1 MRYSP
6 EKERLFTT
14 EMLNGK
20 WKEWG
25 PYITER
31 QWGTVR
37 EDYSA
42 GGNAWESITHDMA
55 RSYTYRWG
63 EEGIGGISDKNQ
75 ILCFAPAFWN
85 EKDPII
91 KERLFGLT
99 GVEGNHGEDVKEMYY
114 YIDNTPTHSYMKM
127 LYKYPH
133 ARFPYDKLVS
143 ENSTRSKK
151 QDEYELQDTNI
162 FDNDEYFD
170 IFIEYAKNAEKDI
183 FIRITVENKDTKPA
197 PLHLLAQLWFRN
209 TWKWENDSPIPVI
222 RQFSKSCI
230 QAAHSENGDYYLHSD
245 AKCTALFC
253 NNETNTK
260 RIFNVDNQ
268 TLFNKDGI
276 NDYIVNNDNKTVNP
290 LKIGT
295 KAALHIRK
303 EIEGKAVEVFRFR
316 LTDSLLE
323 TKVFDDFD
331 KVFKIRIIEANE
343 FYNQL
348 QLKIKQ
354 DELKNIQ
361 RQALAGMLWSKQFYY
376 FDVNKWLNGD
386 SNQIKPPHQRVYGRN
401 AGWRHFNCS
410 DVISMPDK
418 WEYPWFAAWDLAF
431 HCVSLTLVDPYFAK
445 KQLKILTN
453 EWYMHPNG
461 QLPAYEWNFSDVNP
475 PVHAWAAWRV
485 FKMDREYNYGLGD
498 FVFLET
504 VFHKLLLNFTWW
516 VNRKDENNKNI
527 FQGGFLGL
535 DNIGVFDRSAEIPN
549 EGRIEQADGT
559 AWMAMFTLNMMRIS
573 LELADRNPNYENMAT
588 KFFEHFLYIAGA
600 MANID
605 NEGIHLWDDE
615 DEFYYDVLHNNYGR
629 KRLKIRSMVGL
640 IPIFAIEVVDR
651 EMLKKYP
658 VFAARMR
665 WFLEHR
671 PDLAGLVSRWND
683 EGKGETTLFSLLR
696 GYRLKCILKRMLDE
710 TEFLS
715 KYGVRALSKHYEDS
729 PYIFNDD
736 GSELIVK
743 YQPGESETSMFGG
756 NSNWRGP
763 IWFPVNYLLIH
774 SLKRYYSY
782 FGDDFKV
789 ECPTNSGKF
798 LNLRE
803 IANELSK
810 RLISIFT
817 ADENNK
823 RAVYFENESISNNPD
838 FNRYVLFYEYFHGD
852 TGKGLGASHQTGWT
866 GLIANIIQS
875 YVKHQQLDEDELAL

>member
-1 MRYSP
+1 
-6 EKERLFTT
+6 
-14 EMLNGK
+14 
-20 WKEWG
+20 
-25 PYITER
+25 
-31 QWGTVR
+31 
-37 EDYSA
+37 
-42 GGNAWESITHDMA
+42 
-55 RSYTYRWG
+55 
-63 EEGIGGISDKNQ
+63 
-75 ILCFAPAFWN
+75 
-85 EKDPII
+85 
-91 KERLFGLT
+91 
-99 GVEGNHGEDVKEMYY
+99 
-114 YIDNTPTHSYMKM
+114 
-127 LYKYPH
+127 
-133 ARFPYDKLVS
+133 
-143 ENSTRSKK
+143 
-151 QDEYELQDTNI
+151 
-162 FDNDEYFD
+162 
-170 IFIEYAKNAEKDI
+170 
-183 FIRITVENKDTKPA
+183 
-197 PLHLLAQLWFRN
+197 
-209 TWKWENDSPIPVI
+209 
-222 RQFSKSCI
+222 
-230 QAAHSENGDYYLHSD
+230 
-245 AKCTALFC
+245 
-253 NNETNTK
+253 
-260 RIFNVDNQ
+260 
-268 TLFNKDGI
+268 
-276 NDYIVNNDNKTVNP
+276 
-290 LKIGT
+290 
-295 KAALHIRK
+295 
-303 EIEGKAVEVFRFR
+303 
-316 LTDSLLE
+316 
-323 TKVFDDFD
+323 
-331 KVFKIRIIEANE
+331 
-343 FYNQL
+343 
-348 QLKIKQ
+348 
-354 DELKNIQ
+354 
-361 RQALAGMLWSKQFYY
+361 
-376 FDVNKWLNGD
+376 
-386 SNQIKPPHQRVYGRN
+386 
-401 AGWRHFNCS
+401 
-410 DVISMPDK
+410 
-418 WEYPWFAAWDLAF
+418 
-431 HCVSLTLVDPYFAK
+431 
-445 KQLKILTN
+445 
-453 EWYMHPNG
+453 
-461 QLPAYEWNFSDVNP
+461 
-475 PVHAWAAWRV
+475 
-485 FKMDREYNYGLGD
+485 
-498 FVFLET
+498 
-504 VFHKLLLNFTWW
+504 
-516 VNRKDENNKNI
+516 
-527 FQGGFLGL
+527 
-535 DNIGVFDRSAEIPN
+535 
-549 EGRIEQADGT
+549 
-559 AWMAMFTLNMMRIS
+559 
-573 LELADRNPNYENMAT
+573 
-588 KFFEHFLYIAGA
+588 